1 MTDPDF
7 IKGGFVGFP
16 KKTLDII
23 AVGTGKGRSMLPS
36 LYDPQNSVKCWCQT
50 CCKNETGEYHL
61 FRMVVCPD
69 CGNKRCP
76 KATNH
81 MLECSGSNEPN
92 QEGSIY

>member
-1 MTDPDF
+1 MTDSDF
-7 IKGGFVGFP
+7 IKVKGGFP

-61 FRMVVCPD
+61 FRFVVCPE

-76 KATNH
+76 RATNH
-81 MLECSGSNEPN
+81 ELECTGSNEPN

>member
-7 IKGGFVGFP
+7 IKGGDGFP

-61 FRMVVCPD
+61 FRMVVCPE
-69 CGNKRCP
+69 CGSKRCP
-76 KATNH
+76 RATNH
-81 MLECSGSNEPN
+81 ELECSGSNEPG